1 MKVCISQVTTK
12 GIFMTASTYPNL
24 ASLIEMRQRDLCIS
38 DAELATAL
46 GYTDARVVSMLKL
59 EKMTL
64 PINKV
69 PTLATALTVDAC
81 MVLRLV
87 MQEKSPGLLEII
99 EKVLNPFELEPH
111 EVNLINHCRKLA
123 GDRRVAPI
131 VIEGKFVIALVTAS

>member
-1 MKVCISQVTTK
+1 
-12 GIFMTASTYPNL
+12 MTASTYPAL
-24 ASLIEMRQRDLCIS
+24 ASLIETRQNQLGIT

-46 GYTDARVVSMLKL
+46 GYTDARVVSMLKV

-69 PTLATALTVDAC
+69 PTLATTLKVDAC

-87 MQEKSPGLLEII
+87 MEEKSPGLLEII
-99 EKVLNPFELEPH
+99 EKVLNPFELKPH
-111 EVNLINHCRKLA
+111 EINLIEHCRKLA

-131 VIEGKFVIALVTAS
+131 VIEGKFVITLVTTS